1 MKKYIL
7 RWGGAVILILGA
19 FLLQNN
25 LCRMVP
31 FFRVA
36 PNILLIV
43 TFAVGFLRGK
53 VAGMIT
59 GLISGLLLDA
69 FGGGI
74 LGYYTLI
81 FIYIGYLNGLLS
93 RILVNDMIVLPLIL
107 CVINEICYSAY
118 IYIFSILLIGKSNFW
133 DYVTTIALPELI
145 MTVFCTVIIYG
156 IIMAGNRR
164 LEAMEKEG
172 VNRIA

>member
-7 RWGGAVILILGA
+7 RWGSALILILAA
-19 FLLQNN
+19 FLFQNN
-25 LCRMVP
+25 LCRMIP

-43 TFAVGFLRGK
+43 TFAIGFLRGK
-53 VAGMIT
+53 VSGMIT
-59 GLISGLLLDA
+59 GLICGLLFDA
-69 FGGGI
+69 FSGGI

-107 CVINEICYSAY
+107 CVVNEICYSAY
-118 IYIFSILLIGKSNFW
+118 IYIFSIMLIGKSNLL
-133 DYVTTIALPELI
+133 DYITTIALPELI

-156 IIMAGNRR
+156 MIMAGNRFI
-164 LEAMEKEG
+164 EAKEKEG
-172 VNRIA
+172 EKRIA